1 MGNGAMTASKENITA
16 LLAQAQ
22 GGKQEKI
29 DQLMQLLYG
38 ELRRLAASYLRRERI
53 GHTLQPTALV
63 NEAYLRLVE
72 QDGTDWKNR
81 SHFLAIAAQAMR
93 RVLVDHAR
101 RGHAAKRGGPLPKL
115 SLEQAILYSKEQAGE
130 LVVLD
135 ELMERLAGID
145 PQQAR
150 IVELRVFGGLTVE
163 ETAEVLGVSPATVKR
178 DWTMAKAWLA
188 REMDRRSEA

>member
-1 MGNGAMTASKENITA
+1 MTASKENITA

-22 GGKQEKI
+22 GGKQEKV

-38 ELRRLAASYLRRERI
+38 ELRRMAASYLRGERT

-72 QDGTDWKNR
+72 QDATDWKNR

-115 SLEQAILYSKEQAGE
+115 SLEQAIVYSKEQAVE

-135 ELMERLAGID
+135 ELMERLAGMD

-163 ETAEVLGVSPATVKR
+163 ETAEVLRVSPATVKR
-178 DWTMAKAWLA
+178 DWTLAKAWLA